1 MAIDG
6 RNLQILANYCAAAAD
21 AMAFTLMRTAHSTFV
36 KETEDFSCQ
45 IVSRS
50 GLAFASPR
58 SFGAPWYSGI
68 DYGPVLAL
76 IDDYQPG
83 DICITNDAYAG
94 NVATH
99 SPDIHIW
106 KPVFHQGE
114 IACFVV
120 GHIHNT
126 DVGGAVPASLSRSL
140 TEIVQE
146 GLRLPPLKIVSGGKL
161 NQEVARIMR
170 LNVRAP
176 EQNWGDFKAQLAS
189 VNIGE
194 SKIHQIIAR
203 FGIDDF
209 LLGVEEL
216 LDYAERQA
224 RAVIAT
230 IPDGDY
236 FYADYADEDGEGGY
250 PCRIAVTL
258 KVKGDALELD
268 YSGSDPQ
275 LASSLNMP
283 TGGRERHPLALV
295 GVTYVLATLDNQLLL
310 NAGTLRA
317 TRAILPPGT
326 IMNCEAP
333 AAVGMRSLTCAMA
346 QIATLG
352 AFSLAMPQ
360 RLPANSPGGNSIVN
374 IRTVDSQ
381 NRTVVASL
389 GPVGGGSGGTP
400 RHDGPEGS
408 GGLSAFLKNTP
419 IEISEAEVP
428 VRFLRYRLAPDSAGA
443 GEFRGGLAT
452 EMAFEVFAPN
462 TVITARN
469 RNRSVFASAGA
480 AGGQAGSTSWFRT
493 TTPAGQIT
501 EHGNTDVIHC
511 GPGDVVSLKGPGAG
525 GYGPAKQRQPAA
537 VLRDVIC
544 GFVSERAAR
553 QQYGVVIEQ
562 GEIDLPATARLR
574 ATMADAG
581 RQHFDVGPAR
591 RAFEALWTPARYQLL
606 TTFLADM
613 PVVWRHFL
621 KHQVFAAVQAGECA
635 DLPLPVQMETIF
647 GRVLQRFPSLA
658 QRSAAS

>member
-45 IVSRS
+45 IVSRD

-76 IDDYQPG
+76 IGGYQEG
-83 DICITNDAYAG
+83 DICITNDSYAG

-99 SPDIHIW
+99 TPDIHIW

-146 GLRLPPLKIVSGGKL
+146 GIRIPPLKIISNGVL
-161 NQEVARIMR
+161 NEQVAQIMR

-176 EQNWGDFKAQLAS
+176 DQNWGDFNAQIAS

-194 SKIHQIIAR
+194 RKVQEIITR
-203 FGIDDF
+203 FGIADF
-209 LLGVEEL
+209 LTGVEGI
-216 LDYAERQA
+216 LDYAEQQA
-224 RAVIAT
+224 RGIIRT

-236 FYADYADEDGEGGY
+236 FYADYADEDSEGGY

-258 KVKGDALELD
+258 RIKGDNLELD
-268 YSGSDPQ
+268 YTGSDPQ
-275 LASSLNMP
+275 LMSSLNMP

-295 GVTYVLATLDNQLLL
+295 GVTYVLSTLDRSLLL
-310 NAGTLRA
+310 NAGTLRP
-317 TRAILPPGT
+317 TRAVLPPGT

-333 AAVGMRSLTCAMA
+333 AAVGMRSLTCAMS
-346 QIATLG
+346 QIATVG
-352 AFSLAMPQ
+352 AFSLALPD
-360 RLPANSPGGNSIVN
+360 RLPANSPGGNSIIN
-374 IRTVDSQ
+374 IRTVDAQ
-381 NRTVVASL
+381 NRTLVASL
-389 GPVGGGSGGTP
+389 GPVGGGAGGTP
-400 RHDGPEGS
+400 KHDGPDGS

-419 IEISEAEVP
+419 IEINEAEVP
-428 VRFLRYRLAPDSAGA
+428 VRFHRYGLAADSAGA
-443 GEFRGGLAT
+443 GEYRGGLAT
-452 EMAFEVFAPN
+452 EMAFEVFSPN
-462 TVITARN
+462 TTITARN
-469 RNRSVFASAGA
+469 RNRSVFSSAGA
-480 AGGQAGSTSWFRT
+480 AGGRAGSTSWFRT
-493 TTPAGQIT
+493 RHADGRVT

-511 GPGDVVSLKGPGAG
+511 GPGDIVSVKGPGAG
-525 GYGPAKQRQPAA
+525 GYGDPRRRDPQA
-537 VLRDVIC
+537 VLRDVQC
-544 GFVSERAAR
+544 GFLSEQAAR
-553 QQYGVVIEQ
+553 QQYGVAIQQ
-562 GEIDLPATARLR
+562 GELDPAGTAQLR
-574 ATMADAG
+574 AAMAAPG
-581 RQHFDVGPAR
+581 GEHFEVGDAR
-591 RAFEALWTPARYQLL
+591 RAFEALWTLERYRLL
-606 TTFLADM
+606 TAFLAER

-621 KHQVFAAVQAGECA
+621 KHEVFAAVKAGQGSE
-635 DLPLPVQMETIF
+635 LPLPEQMQSLF
-647 GRVLQRFPSLA
+647 SVLLKRFPALN
-658 QRSAAS
+658 R

>member
-76 IDDYQPG
+76 IDDYQEG
-83 DICITNDAYAG
+83 DICITNDSYAG

-114 IACFVV
+114 IVCFVV

-140 TEIVQE
+140 TDIVQE
-146 GLRLPPLKIVSGGKL
+146 GLRIPPLKIITGGKL
-161 NQEVARIMR
+161 NEEVARIMR

-176 EQNWGDFKAQLAS
+176 EQNWGDFNAQIAS

-194 SKIHQIIAR
+194 RKVQEIISR
-203 FGIDDF
+203 FGVGDF
-209 LLGVEEL
+209 LSGIEGI
-216 LDYAERQA
+216 LDYAEKQA
-224 RAVIAT
+224 RAIIAT
-230 IPDGDY
+230 LPDGDY
-236 FYADYADEDGEGGY
+236 FYADYADEDSEGGY

-258 KVKGDALELD
+258 RVKGELLELD
-268 YSGSDPQ
+268 YTGSDPQ
-275 LASSLNMP
+275 LMSSLNMP

-295 GVTYVLATLDNQLLL
+295 GVTYVLSTLDKKLLL
-310 NAGTLRA
+310 NAGTLRP

-333 AAVGMRSLTCAMA
+333 AAVGMRSLTCAMS

-352 AFSLAMPQ
+352 AFSLAIPD
-360 RLPANSPGGNSIVN
+360 RLPANSPGGNSIMN
-374 IRTVDSQ
+374 IRTVDRQ

-400 RHDGPEGS
+400 EHDGPEGS

-419 IEISEAEVP
+419 IEINEAEVP
-428 VRFLRYRLAPDSAGA
+428 VRFLRYGLACDSAGA
-443 GEFRGGLAT
+443 GEYRGGLAT
-452 EMAFEVFAPN
+452 EMVFEVFSPN
-462 TVITARN
+462 TTITARN
-469 RNRSVFASAGA
+469 RNRSVFASAGTL
-480 AGGQAGSTSWFRT
+480 GGKAGSLSWFQTRT
-493 TTPAGQIT
+493 PEGVIT
-501 EHGNTDVIHC
+501 SHGNTDVIHC
-511 GPGDVVSLKGPGAG
+511 GPGDVVTVKGPGAG
-525 GYGPAKQRQPAA
+525 GYGAAKKRQPAA
-537 VLRDVIC
+537 VLRDVNC
-544 GFVSERAAR
+544 GFVSEAAAR
-553 QQYGVVIEQ
+553 RDYGVAIVQ
-562 GEIDLPATARLR
+562 GEIDPLETAALR
-574 ATMADAG
+574 AAMPEPGAE
-581 RQHFDVGPAR
+581 HFDTGDAR
-591 RAFEALWTPARYQLL
+591 REFESLWTQERYRLL
-606 TTFLADM
+606 TAFLADR

-621 KHQVFAAVQAGECA
+621 KHQIFAAVKAGEHGELA
-635 DLPLPVQMETIF
+635 VPDQMAQLFAALI
-647 GRVLQRFPSLA
+647 QRFPALT
-658 QRSAAS
+658 AS

>member
-76 IDDYQPG
+76 IDSYQEG
-83 DICITNDAYAG
+83 DICITNDSYAG

-114 IACFVV
+114 IVCFVV

-140 TEIVQE
+140 TDIVQE
-146 GLRLPPLKIVSGGKL
+146 GIRIPPLKIIAGGQL
-161 NQEVARIMR
+161 NEEVARIMR

-176 EQNWGDFKAQLAS
+176 EQNWGDFNAQIAS

-194 SKIHQIIAR
+194 RKVQEIIAR
-203 FGIDDF
+203 FGVEDF
-209 LLGVEEL
+209 LSGIEGI
-216 LDYAERQA
+216 LDYAEKQA
-224 RAVIAT
+224 RKIIAT

-258 KVKGDALELD
+258 RVSGETLELD
-268 YSGSDPQ
+268 YTGSDPQ
-275 LASSLNMP
+275 LMSSLNMP

-295 GVTYVLATLDNQLLL
+295 GVTYVLSTLDRSLLL
-310 NAGTLRA
+310 NAGTLRP
-317 TRAILPPGT
+317 TRAILPPGS

-333 AAVGMRSLTCAMA
+333 AAVGMRSLTCAMS
-346 QIATLG
+346 QIATVG
-352 AFSLAMPQ
+352 VFSLAMPQ
-360 RLPANSPGGNSIVN
+360 RLPANSPGGNSIIN
-374 IRTVDSQ
+374 IRTVDRHS
-381 NRTVVASL
+381 RTVVASL
-389 GPVGGGSGGTP
+389 GPVGGGAGGTP
-400 RHDGPEGS
+400 KHDGPDGS

-419 IEISEAEVP
+419 IEINEAEVP
-428 VRFLRYRLAPDSAGA
+428 VLFHRYGLVADSAGA
-443 GEFRGGLAT
+443 GEYRGGLAT
-452 EMAFEVFAPN
+452 EMAFEVFSPN
-462 TVITARN
+462 TTITARN

-480 AGGQAGSTSWFRT
+480 AGGCAGSTSWFRT
-493 TTPAGQIT
+493 CSATATI

-511 GPGDVVSLKGPGAG
+511 GPGDVIAIKGPGAG
-525 GYGPAKQRQPAA
+525 GYGAARKRQPLA
-537 VLRDVIC
+537 VLRDVRC
-544 GFVSERAAR
+544 GFVSLQAAQR
-553 QQYGVVIEQ
+553 DYGVVIVNDEV
-562 GEIDLPATARLR
+562 DYARTAQLR
-574 ATMADAG
+574 AAMAERDPAE
-581 RQHFDVGPAR
+581 HFDVGEAR

-606 TTFLADM
+606 TTFLAAA

-621 KHQVFAAVQAGECA
+621 KHQVFAAVKAGQHAE
-635 DLPLPVQMETIF
+635 LPLETQMATLF
-647 GRVLQRFPSLA
+647 AQLHQRFPALTGK
-658 QRSAAS
+658 RGSA

>member
-45 IVSRS
+45 IVSRN

-76 IDDYQPG
+76 IDSYQDG

-114 IACFVV
+114 IVCFVV

-140 TEIVQE
+140 TDIVQE
-146 GLRLPPLKIVSGGKL
+146 GIRIPPLKIISGGQM
-161 NQEVARIMR
+161 NEAVAQIMR

-176 EQNWGDFKAQLAS
+176 DQNWGDFHAQIAS

-194 SKIHQIIAR
+194 RKVQEIVAR
-203 FGIDDF
+203 FGVGDF
-209 LLGVEEL
+209 LSGVEGI
-216 LDYAERQA
+216 LDYAEQQA
-224 RAVIAT
+224 RAIIST
-230 IPDGDY
+230 IPDGEY

-250 PCRIAVTL
+250 PCRIAITL
-258 KVKGDALELD
+258 RVKGDSLELD
-268 YSGSDPQ
+268 YTGSDPQ

-295 GVTYVLATLDNQLLL
+295 GVTYVLSTLDRSLLL
-310 NAGTLRA
+310 NAGTLRP

-333 AAVGMRSLTCAMA
+333 AAVGMRSLTCAMS
-346 QIATLG
+346 QIATVG
-352 AFSLAMPQ
+352 AFSLAMPD
-360 RLPANSPGGNSIVN
+360 RLPANSPGGNSIMN
-374 IRTVDSQ
+374 IRTVDAQ

-389 GPVGGGSGGTP
+389 GPVGGGAGGTP
-400 RHDGPEGS
+400 RHDGPDGS

-419 IEISEAEVP
+419 IEINEAEVP
-428 VRFLRYRLAPDSAGA
+428 VRFHRYGLAADSAGA
-443 GEFRGGLAT
+443 GKYRGGLAT
-452 EMAFEVFAPN
+452 EMVFEVFAPN
-462 TVITARN
+462 TTITARN

-480 AGGQAGSTSWFRT
+480 AGGRAGSTSSFRT
-493 TTPAGQIT
+493 THPDGSVT
-501 EHGNTDVIHC
+501 EHGNTDVVHC
-511 GPGDVVSLKGPGAG
+511 GPGDVVSVRGPGAG
-525 GYGPAKQRQPAA
+525 GYGAPKDRDMQA
-537 VLRDVIC
+537 VLRDVQC
-544 GFVSERAAR
+544 GFLSEQAAR
-553 QQYGVVIEQ
+553 DRYGVVVQ
-562 GEIDLPATARLR
+562 RGEIDLLATAERR
-574 ATMADAG
+574 AAMPDAG
-581 RQHFDVGPAR
+581 EVHFDVGAAR
-591 RAFEALWTPARYQLL
+591 EAFEALWTEDRYRLL
-606 TTFLADM
+606 TAFLADR

-621 KHQVFAAVQAGECA
+621 KHQVFAAVQKGEGH
-635 DLPLPVQMETIF
+635 DLPVEEQMSALFARLLVQ
-647 GRVLQRFPSLA
+647 FPALSQA
-658 QRSAAS
+658 